1 MIGGIITITLFV
13 LVFGPGLQ
21 ACVRWWNRNRQKGW
35 AIMFPNGFS
44 NDGFFKFCGVL
55 IIAGVV
61 LDEAI
66 RGIIYI
72 IHHTQVLWVP

>member
-13 LVFGPGLQ
+13 LVFGPGLH
-21 ACVRWWNRNRQKGW
+21 ACVRWYGW
-35 AIMFPNGFS
+35 AIMFTNGFV
-44 NDGFFKFCGVL
+44 DGGLVIFCGSL
-55 IIAGVV
+55 IIAGVL